1 MAENDGKS
9 KNDKTVQERYIDAK
23 DDIVKVGNI
32 NKTTISECNSIKYL
46 SENMEKYKFE
56 VFKSNFKKDGVDI
69 SGINSLEELPSEL
82 KGEYDNFKLSDE
94 QIKAIDSPYSK
105 ARDDVIGIISRRD
118 EKINEL
124 IGEKNK
130 EGAGKLSQLLD
141 EAKSTLTKTSEDIQ
155 KKEEEIEVLKN
166 KQPLKDEDKEK
177 LKQLNEEKAKLIE
190 DEAYLKAIIGEEKVE
205 GIKSI
210 DELREDC
217 KMSAKATEATKKE
230 AIKAMGGFIAP
241 YAINGENVVY
251 SDKKIEDKL
260 GKYDKDMDRLYNVGQ
275 NIEDISN
282 REQEQAQNQQ
292 YSQNQAKNGP
302 TAGFVPGTGE
312 GKETDEKSEKE
323 LSGMQCLIA
332 LGYNPSNIT
341 AKNSKQMLDAFV
353 NAEPDQQLKIITDK
367 DSQEALF
374 ESIKKAN
381 GRMTPVFAVK
391 FNKTRNALLRMA
403 NNSMLRKSLETIGI
417 DPKNMGKE
425 EVTEKFNEEFNKYQ
439 YEKNALAKK
448 INSLEDG
455 EEKKKLQA
463 ELDELDN
470 KYRSI
475 SGANDFREMTS
486 KELYKLKNRVAD
498 GLDHSK
504 TKTIT
509 GARSDENYKNEN
521 RGAIKSNVEDGME
534 KLRKDVKSEVEIG
547 EFDAQEYKKQILNK
561 EAQQKGAQQKGAKG
575 DQQIDEKDIT

>member
-292 YSQNQAKNGP
+292 YGQNQAKNGP
-302 TAGFVPGTGE
+302 TAGFAPLEEQGQEVSETKEQEPDAMKLLE
-312 GKETDEKSEKE
+312 G
-323 LSGMQCLIA
+323 
-332 LGYNPSNIT
+332 LGYNGQVLNHKS
-341 AKNSKQMLDAFV
+341 SKDLLDNFV
-353 NAEPDQQLKIITDK
+353 NASEKDQLSILSNSDAKDKIF
-367 DSQEALF
+367 EAV
-374 ESIKKAN
+374 KKAN
-381 GRMTPVFAVK
+381 SRWTPIFAMK
-391 FNKTRNALLRMA
+391 FNKTRKALLEKANGPLMRKALESIGKDVNSKNLDGLNEQFENALKDYEINR
-403 NNSMLRKSLETIGI
+403 SRKQKEIESL
-417 DPKNMGKE
+417 P
-425 EVTEKFNEEFNKYQ
+425 
-439 YEKNALAKK
+439 
-448 INSLEDG
+448 DG
-455 EEKKKLQA
+455 EKKEQLQA
-463 ELDELDN
+463 ELEAFDKEYSALT
-470 KYRSI
+470 
-475 SGANDFREMTS
+475 GVNDFRNLTN
-486 KELYKLKNRVAD
+486 KELNRFRDRVVNKMSNFLFRDDIGTTYLPNAEEATKIENNQRD
-498 GLDHSK
+498 FKEFLDNGK
-504 TKTIT
+504 V
-509 GARSDENYKNEN
+509 DL
-521 RGAIKSNVEDGME
+521 DGMSNE
-534 KLRKDVKSEVEIG
+534 EIKEIMETGGKDNRDI
-547 EFDAQEYKKQILNK
+547 NK
-561 EAQQKGAQQKGAKG
+561 NIQAK
-575 DQQIDEKDIT
+575 DKIE

>member
-292 YSQNQAKNGP
+292 YGQNQAKNGP
-302 TAGFVPGTGE
+302 TAGFAPLEEQGQEVSETKEQEPDAMKLLE
-312 GKETDEKSEKE
+312 G
-323 LSGMQCLIA
+323 
-332 LGYNPSNIT
+332 LGYNGQVLNHKS
-341 AKNSKQMLDAFV
+341 SKDLLDNFV
-353 NAEPDQQLKIITDK
+353 NASEKDQLSILSNSDAKDKIF
-367 DSQEALF
+367 EAV
-374 ESIKKAN
+374 KKAN
-381 GRMTPVFAVK
+381 SRWTPIFAMK
-391 FNKTRNALLRMA
+391 FNKTRKALLEKANGPLMRKALESIGKDVNSKNLDGLNEQFENALKDYEINR
-403 NNSMLRKSLETIGI
+403 SRKQKEIESL
-417 DPKNMGKE
+417 P
-425 EVTEKFNEEFNKYQ
+425 
-439 YEKNALAKK
+439 
-448 INSLEDG
+448 DG
-455 EEKKKLQA
+455 EKKEQLQA
-463 ELDELDN
+463 ELEAFDKEYSALT
-470 KYRSI
+470 
-475 SGANDFREMTS
+475 GVNDFRNLTN
-486 KELYKLKNRVAD
+486 KELNRFRDRVVNKMSNFLFRDDIGTTYLPNAEEATKIENNQRDFKEFLDNGKVDLDGMSNEEIKRIMETGGKDNRDINKNIQA
-498 GLDHSK
+498 K
-504 TKTIT
+504 
-509 GARSDENYKNEN
+509 YKNE
-521 RGAIKSNVEDGME
+521 
-534 KLRKDVKSEVEIG
+534 
-547 EFDAQEYKKQILNK
+547 
-561 EAQQKGAQQKGAKG
+561 
-575 DQQIDEKDIT
+575 